1 MVRRPLVIV
10 GAGGHGRVALDAARL
25 SGCTVLG
32 FLDDT
37 LAPGGMIDGA
47 RILGGTG
54 LTAALAVEADLFIA
68 LGDQAARRAFA
79 LSVLGA
85 GGTLATLVHPA
96 AVVSPAA
103 TVGDGS
109 ILAAGAILQPGAR
122 VGRFCILNTAC
133 SVDHDGVLLDGVQV
147 GPGVR
152 LAGRVCCGED
162 AFLGTGAIVLPGL
175 SIGRGAVVG
184 AGAVVVGDVPA
195 DITVVGN
202 PARPLRR

>member
-10 GAGGHGRVALDAARL
+10 GAGGHGRVALDTARL
-25 SGCTVLG
+25 AGRTVQG

-37 LAPGGMIDGA
+37 MAPGTAVDGV
-47 RILGGTG
+47 RVLGGSG
-54 LTAALAVEADLFIA
+54 LTAGLADGADLFIA
-68 LGDQAARRAFA
+68 LGDQAARRSFA
-79 LSVLGA
+79 LSVLHA

-96 AVVSPAA
+96 AVVSPSA

-152 LAGRVCCGED
+152 LAGRVRCGED
-162 AFLGTGAIVLPGL
+162 VFLGTGAVVLPGL
-175 SIGRGAVVG
+175 CIGRGAVVG
-184 AGAVVVGDVPA
+184 AGAVVVDDVPA
-195 DITVVGN
+195 DLTVVGN
-202 PARPLRR
+202 PARPLLR